1 MSLHFL
7 NKKQEDDF
15 ISLQKHVE
23 DLYGNKNQLKINFYA
38 YLTGGFVFF
47 CFFSCMIFYGYHLI
61 IDQYIFL

>member
-15 ISLQKHVE
+15 VSLQKHVE
-23 DLYGNKNQLKINFYA
+23 DIYSNKNQLKINLYA

-47 CFFSCMIFYGYHLI
+47 LFLLMYDFVMVI
-61 IDQYIFL
+61 I